1 MRVLVTGGTGF
12 TGAHTTKALVDAGHE
27 VVLLVRSVEKI
38 DAIVR
43 PLGVGEVGHV
53 VGDMTDRESV
63 ARALDGCDA
72 VVHTAALVGLH
83 KKDAEEV
90 LRANPLGAE
99 NVLGLAA
106 ERGLDPIVHVSS
118 LSAVYHFDAPVLH
131 RDLSLV
137 EPEGAY
143 GRSKVA
149 SDRVARRLQ
158 DEGVPVVIT
167 YPGGIVGPAAGSLVG
182 ESNVA
187 LVNFV
192 KSGAV
197 LLRDG
202 GWSAIDVRDLAAVH
216 AACVDRRPG
225 PARYLCGGPDL
236 TWPET
241 AAVLRRVTGRR
252 MPVLPISG
260 AAYRGI
266 GRLMD
271 WLGEH
276 TSIESSITEESMRYS
291 SKWVPSDDTP
301 VSTELGIDWR
311 DPATTVADA
320 LRSLHRLG
328 VLDTKHLGQLA
339 LEERCS
345 N

>member
-1 MRVLVTGGTGF
+1 VRVLVTGGTGF

-27 VVLLVRSVEKI
+27 VVLLVRSAEKV

-43 PLGVGEVGHV
+43 PLGVDAVDHV

-63 ARALDGCDA
+63 ARALTGCDA

-83 KKDAEEV
+83 SKDADEV

-106 ERGLDPIVHVSS
+106 EGGLDPIVHVSS
-118 LSAVYHFDAPVLH
+118 LSALYHFDAPVLH
-131 RDLSLV
+131 RDLALV

-158 DEGVPVVIT
+158 DDGAPVVIT
-167 YPGGIVGPAAGSLVG
+167 YPGGIIGPAAGSLVG

-187 LVNFV
+187 LVNFA
-192 KSGAV
+192 KTGAV
-197 LLRDG
+197 VMRDG

-225 PARYLCGGPDL
+225 AARYLCGGPDL
-236 TWPET
+236 TWPDT

-252 MPVLPISG
+252 MPVLPIPG
-260 AAYRGI
+260 AAYRAI
-266 GRLMD
+266 GRTLD
-271 WLGEH
+271 WVGQR
-276 TSIESSITEESMRYS
+276 TRFESSITEESMRYS
-291 SKWVPSDDTP
+291 SRWVPSDDGP
-301 VSTELGIDWR
+301 VVDELGVEWR
-311 DPATTVADA
+311 EPATTFADA
-320 LRSLHRLG
+320 LRSFHRLG
-328 VLDTKHLGQLA
+328 VLDAKHLGHLP
-339 LEERCS
+339 LEEPCS
-345 N
+345 T